1 MIFEFTTNKYADEAA
16 IVQKHMNEIAGKN
29 LLNAIR
35 KELVD
40 IGFSPTTIDQE
51 DWGWY
56 IELEAE
62 MPCMIGAVV
71 FQDQGAADGNDEP
84 LECLVQVWRTEPRKV
99 FGLIIYK
106 KEVHAPLD
114 DPFVATL
121 NKIIHSLDKVKDV
134 KTSVS

>member
-1 MIFEFTTNKYADEAA
+1 
-16 IVQKHMNEIAGKN
+16 MNEIAGKN